1 MADRMMSASAAL
13 AEALHEEMARDETV
27 FILGED
33 LTAHAGIFG
42 QFKGIPERFPGR
54 ILDTPISEACIA
66 GCGVGSALT
75 GMRPIVD
82 FHFSDFVTCAMDE
95 FCNQAAKIRYMFGGQ
110 ARLPMVVWCPDG
122 AGLRAAAQHSQS
134 LEAWFVH
141 TPGLKVVVPSEP
153 ADVKGL
159 MKASIRDD
167 DPVMFFQ
174 HKRLFG
180 KEGHVPADPEF
191 VIPLGR
197 AAVKREGRDVSLL
210 TYGSGFFLC
219 VAAAQQ
225 LAEEGIEA
233 EVVDL
238 RTLKPLDMG
247 TIAASVKKTS
257 RAVIVHEACLTGGF
271 GAELAA
277 RIQAEL
283 FDHLAAPV
291 LRVGAK
297 DVPIPFS
304 PPLEDFVLPK
314 PADVMAAVR
323 AVCSRRRPGP
333 TQRRVGGRAR
343 GIKRPVGREKP
354 LER

>member
-1 MADRMMSASAAL
+1 MSERIMTASAAL
-13 AEALHEEMARDETV
+13 AEALHEEMARDETI

-42 QFKGIPERFPGR
+42 QFKGIPEKFPGR
-54 ILDTPISEACIA
+54 IIDTPISETCIA

-82 FHFSDFVTCAMDE
+82 FHFSDFVTCGMDE
-95 FCNQAAKIRYMFGGQ
+95 LCNQAAKIRYMSGGQ
-110 ARLPMVVWCPDG
+110 VKLPMVVWCPDG

-174 HKRLFG
+174 HKRLFRR
-180 KEGHVPADPEF
+180 EGPVPVDPEF
-191 VIPLGR
+191 VVPLGR

-210 TYGSGFFLC
+210 TYGSGFFVC
-219 VAAAQQ
+219 IEAARE
-225 LAEEGIEA
+225 LSKDGIEA

-238 RTLKPLDMG
+238 RTLKPLDMN
-247 TIAASVKKTS
+247 TVAESIKRTN
-257 RAVIVHEACLTGGF
+257 RAVIMHEACLTGGF

-283 FDHLAAPV
+283 FDYLDAPI
-291 LRVGAK
+291 LRVATR

-304 PPLEDFVLPK
+304 PPMEDYVLPG
-314 PADVMAAVR
+314 PADVIQAAR
-323 AVCSRRRPGP
+323 AVCYR
-333 TQRRVGGRAR
+333 
-343 GIKRPVGREKP
+343 
-354 LER
+354 

>member
-1 MADRMMSASAAL
+1 MSDRIMSASAAL

-42 QFKGIPERFPGR
+42 QFKGIPEKFPGR

-82 FHFSDFVTCAMDE
+82 FHFADFVTCAMDE

-110 ARLPMVVWCPDG
+110 VRLPMVVWCPDG

-141 TPGLKVVVPSEP
+141 TPGLKVVVPSEA

-174 HKRLFG
+174 HKRLFARQ
-180 KEGHVPADPEF
+180 GHVPADPEF
-191 VIPLGR
+191 LIPLGR

-210 TYGSGFFLC
+210 TYGSGFFTC
-219 VAAAQQ
+219 MEAAQT
-225 LAEEGIEA
+225 LAGEGIEA

-238 RTLKPLDMG
+238 RTLAPLDWDAV
-247 TIAASVKKTS
+247 AASLRRTN

-277 RIQAEL
+277 RIQEEL
-283 FDHLAAPV
+283 FECLDAPV
-291 LRVGAK
+291 LRVAAR

-314 PADVMAAVR
+314 PADVVSAVR
-323 AVCSRRRPGP
+323 SVLARRR
-333 TQRRVGGRAR
+333 TR
-343 GIKRPVGREKP
+343 G
-354 LER
+354 